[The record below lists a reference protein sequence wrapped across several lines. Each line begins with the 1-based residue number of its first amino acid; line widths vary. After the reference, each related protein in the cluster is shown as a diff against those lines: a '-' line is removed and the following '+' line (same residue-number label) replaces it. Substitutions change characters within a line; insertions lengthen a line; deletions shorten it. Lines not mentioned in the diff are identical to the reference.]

1 MYLKLSSTIAA
12 LALFN
17 LTNALDSALALES
30 VMPSQPTLT
39 PSENL
44 TDKTQISQKPT
55 SNIAPPETL
64 STPEYSPQPERIK
77 LESLTTDLKYD
88 SDNTR
93 TNRITEPTAQFK
105 LPNGDRIQVK
115 SGWNTFEQT
124 GIQTI
129 QNFPIQTNWVKQLGE
144 NTLKV
149 GGGLDVFNRLPIQPR
164 LQAEIEVPIGTERS
178 SKGQLNRGAIFKLGS
193 EYGPYKFNAKTLEN
207 GINVLHIKPQVY
219 WQIDPKTS
227 LYSHYKLGVYNDGNV
242 EHQTFSR
249 IERKIGNAYIAGNL
263 FTWNYKTDNELS
275 KGYFSPQQFLTYSGE
290 IGWDQKITDN
300 LSCRVSTALGQQSL
314 NGQSSQTNQYNARCN
329 AKLSPNM
336 SLDLGYGLSNERR
349 QNTNNSYQNQSLTA
363 QLQMTF

>member
-1 MYLKLSSTIAA
+1 MSLKISCTIAI
-12 LALFN
+12 LALCQLSHASN
-17 LTNALDSALALES
+17 AVAIELTEPPQLIPTAPESLTNQAQTPPQPI
-30 VMPSQPTLT
+30 PS
-39 PSENL
+39 
-44 TDKTQISQKPT
+44 
-55 SNIAPPETL
+55 IAPPETL
-64 STPEYSPQPERIK
+64 SAPEYAPKPERIK
-77 LESLTTDLKYD
+77 LESITTDLKYD

-129 QNFPIQTNWVKQLGE
+129 QNFPIQTTWIKQLGE

-149 GGGLDVFNRLPIQPR
+149 GGGLEVFNRLPIQPR
-164 LQAEIEVPIGTERS
+164 LQAEIEVPVGTEKS
-178 SKGQLNRGAIFKLGS
+178 LTGQLNRGAIFKLGS

-207 GINVLHIKPQVY
+207 GINVLHVKPQVY

-227 LYSHYKLGVYNDGNV
+227 LYSHYKFGAYNDGNI

-263 FTWNYKTDNELS
+263 FSWNYKTDNELS
-275 KGYFSPQQFLTYSGE
+275 KGYFSPKQLLTYSGE
-290 IGWDQKITDN
+290 IGWDQKITDK
-300 LSCRVSTALGQQSL
+300 LSCRVNTALGQQSL

-329 AKLSPNM
+329 AKISPNVT
-336 SLDLGYGLSNERR
+336 LDLGYGLSNERR
-349 QNTNNSYQNQSLTA
+349 NNSTTPYQNHSLTA
-363 QLQMTF
+363 QLQTNF